1 MLVPLTSSLY
11 VPGELSNLDEVI
23 VDIGT
28 GYYVSKV
35 SLKSFPHLRSR
46 IHWTSILPDL
56 ITDFL
61 TVEKRCEGVL

>member
-35 SLKSFPHLRSR
+35 STKSLPHSVMSFCAQGLFQY
-46 IHWTSILPDL
+46 LLCL
-56 ITDFL
+56 I
-61 TVEKRCEGVL
+61 